1 MRKGDS
7 STYYRKNVKKKKT
20 WRFFLG
26 SILLQNAVALVFYI
40 VARQCGEEMN
50 AKAHFVGNNFIALT
64 VWLFNLFY
72 PWED

>member
-26 SILLQNAVALVFYI
+26 NVLLQNAIALVFYI
-40 VARQCGEEMN
+40 VAKYFREEMN
-50 AKAHFVGNNFIALT
+50 IKYHFAVNNAIALT
-64 VWLFNLFY
+64 VWLFNLLY
-72 PWED
+72 PWET